1 MAKQNPA
8 KALLQSMKKQQTQ
21 TNNVILW
28 DIIAAD
34 FKVNY
39 SWELTAR
46 AQGLSVKELEEAF
59 AEWEF
64 RPDNVKNLKQ
74 WAPMLQAQARTEYL
88 RDLQKV
94 AGCGSRAAQNLYV
107 EERDGTRVDLRLLL
121 PKCCP
126 AAQMFRGNFSV
137 EEARLALGKEH
148 PIRCDHPEDC
158 RARAM
163 LVEKMSIRDMQ
174 SVLIA
179 NGNTKMLTFAA
190 ENILHQGTG
199 GEAEFDPAHCDFII
213 QGEE

>member
-74 WAPMLQAQARTEYL
+74 WAPMLQAQARTEHL
-88 RDLQKV
+88 RELQKV

-107 EERDGTRVDLRLLL
+107 EERDGTRIDILSLL

-126 AAQMFRGNFSV
+126 AAQMFRGNWSV
-137 EEARLALGKEH
+137 EDVRLIIGSFK
-148 PIRCDHPEDC
+148 CKDPETC

-163 LVEKMSIRDMQ
+163 LAEKMAIRDMQ
-174 SVLIA
+174 SVLVA

-213 QGEE
+213 QAEE